1 MRRKSTK
8 SLKKADAAKAKGKD
22 KKVKRLTKKSDRQR
36 ARGSK

>member
-8 SLKKADAAKAKGKD
+8 SLKKADAAKAKD